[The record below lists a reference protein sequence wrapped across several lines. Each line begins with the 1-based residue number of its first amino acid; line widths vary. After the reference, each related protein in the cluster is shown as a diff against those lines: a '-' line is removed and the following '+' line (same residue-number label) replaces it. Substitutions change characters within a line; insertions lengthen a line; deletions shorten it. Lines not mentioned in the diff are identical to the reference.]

1 MYLSCRLF
9 FYNIL
14 SCFRCTITIRKMKLL
29 SIYQYNFFCVFGSG
43 DCIPRLRVQHTSV
56 FGDDLPG
63 DGGQQEEASQPRHLG
78 SWGLLRQAGRHC
90 FHINLDLMRRFSAMV
105 FWIFVLFTDREVPF
119 SIGTPYNGILHTW
132 SRGQHCV

>member
-1 MYLSCRLF
+1 MMLVSLQVQA
-9 FYNIL
+9 I
-14 SCFRCTITIRKMKLL
+14 LL
-29 SIYQYNFFCVFGSG
+29 SKIQRLYILCGLGNLYKFYCVFVSG

-56 FGDDLPG
+56 FRDDLPG
-63 DGGQQEEASQPRHLG
+63 DGGQQEKASQPRHLG
-78 SWGLLRQAGRHC
+78 SGGLLRQAGTHC

-105 FWIFVLFTDREVPF
+105 FWMFVLFTDREVPF